1 MQKDKRKIP
10 VAEIRK
16 NADFFFF
23 WKINIKANPKIKA
36 ADPISTQRTN
46 RDTPELDHL
55 ELAVRIN

>member
-1 MQKDKRKIP
+1 MQRDKRKIP
-10 VAEIRK
+10 AAEIK
-16 NADFFFF
+16 KIADFLFF
-23 WKINIKANPKIKA
+23 WTINKKAKPKIKA